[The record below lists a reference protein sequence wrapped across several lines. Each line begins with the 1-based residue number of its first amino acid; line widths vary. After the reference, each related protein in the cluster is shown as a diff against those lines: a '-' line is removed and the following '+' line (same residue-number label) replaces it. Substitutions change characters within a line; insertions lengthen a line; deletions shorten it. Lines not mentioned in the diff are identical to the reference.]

1 MSTID
6 RRSDADIALE
16 SSPFCLIDRTSEAD
30 TTEYRQS
37 IEEKISYLIVFKSC
51 PGDCSD
57 PDDSVIDRSIEISEA
72 ISREAP

>member
-16 SSPFCLIDRTSEAD
+16 SSPFCLIDRTSETDA
-30 TTEYRQS
+30 TEYGQS

-51 PGDCSD
+51 PGNCSD
-57 PDDSVIDRSIEISEA
+57 PDDSVIDGSVEVSEA
-72 ISREAP
+72 ISRETP